1 MKLKPFDLEAA
12 KAGAPVIQAT
22 GFPARIVCYDF
33 KHRNYSEPRL
43 IVAIEI
49 SDTHEEAFT
58 YSKEGKAD
66 PCCSKYAQDLFMA
79 PVIKTKFVTVSRI
92 GKKIVL
98 GSKLF
103 DTQEDVDKYGKYLTE
118 YRVGIAKV
126 EWEE

>member
-12 KAGAPVIQAT
+12 KAGASVVT
-22 GFPARIVCYDF
+22 REGTPARIICFDRISNSQMVALIKNATGDEDVC
-33 KHRNYSEPRL
+33 
-43 IVAIEI
+43 
-49 SDTHEEAFT
+49 T
-58 YSKEGKAD
+58 YTLNGEYINGYES
-66 PCCSKYAQDLFMA
+66 SFDLFMA
-79 PVIKTKFVTVSRI
+79 PKIITKFVTVSRI